1 MVAHKKLGSD
11 VDIGE
16 LAGITKNFSGAELEG
31 LVRWESCLV
40 KSVRSKLDVM
50 TMDDV
55 VFLKEA
61 DGKKSIPSFRAA
73 QSCALNRLVK
83 ADSKVNIRIFFRDF
97 KKKFSQGH
105 LSKGHF
111 QVEVDVDAAEKLMVC
126 RFADYNV
133 VRFLL
138 YK

>member
-1 MVAHKKLGSD
+1 MRGS
-11 VDIGE
+11 
-16 LAGITKNFSGAELEG
+16 SGG
-31 LVRWESCLV
+31 NLV

-83 ADSKVNIRIFFRDF
+83 ADSKVEYNF
-97 KKKFSQGH
+97 
-105 LSKGHF
+105 LKG
-111 QVEVDVDAAEKLMVC
+111 AP
-126 RFADYNV
+126 
-133 VRFLL
+133 
-138 YK
+138 